1 MVKLL
6 FAHWRMAIRLCS
18 LRFTDSAV
26 NDVLRARKHAAE
38 RHQREVAPEH
48 VLLALAT
55 DPRGF
60 ARTALV
66 RLGLDLDLDLDL
78 SGQAKAIA
86 RLLDAAPTEPLS
98 DNPTLGQ
105 ATEHVLRQARE
116 QALASGQ
123 KYVGT
128 EHLLLGLLSVPSPGA
143 SYLHGHG
150 ITKKRY
156 VRFLHAWY
164 ADS

>member
-6 FAHWRMAIRLCS
+6 FPRWRMAIRLS
-18 LRFTDSAV
+18 LLGFTDSAV

-48 VLLALAT
+48 VLLALVT
-55 DPRGF
+55 DPRGI
-60 ARTALV
+60 ARMALG
-66 RLGLDLDLDLDL
+66 RLGLYL
-78 SGQAKAIA
+78 SGQAGAIA
-86 RLLDAAPTEPLS
+86 ALLDGEPTKPQS
-98 DNPTLGQ
+98 DNLILGPT
-105 ATEHVLRQARE
+105 TEYLLSQARE

-128 EHLLLGLLSVPSPGA
+128 EHLIQGLLSVPSPAA
-143 SYLHGHG
+143 SFLRGHG
-150 ITKKRY
+150 ITKERY
-156 VRFLHAWY
+156 AGLLHAWY

>member
-6 FAHWRMAIRLCS
+6 FSRWRMAIRLCS

-38 RHQREVAPEH
+38 RHQREVDPEH

-55 DPRGF
+55 DARGF

-66 RLGLDLDLDLDL
+66 RLGLDL
-78 SGQAKAIA
+78 SGQAEAIA
-86 RLLDAAPTEPLS
+86 ALLDAEPTKPQS

-123 KYVGT
+123 KYVGA
-128 EHLLLGLLSVPSPGA
+128 EHLILGLLSVPSPAA
-143 SYLHGHG
+143 SYLRGHG
-150 ITKKRY
+150 ITKERY
-156 VRFLHAWY
+156 AGLLRAWY

>member
-6 FAHWRMAIRLCS
+6 VLQWRMAIRLS
-18 LRFTDSAV
+18 LLGFTDRAV

-38 RHQREVAPEH
+38 RHQRETAPEH
-48 VLLALAT
+48 VLLALVT

-66 RLGLDLDLDLDL
+66 RLNLDL
-78 SGQAKAIA
+78 SGQAEAIA
-86 RLLDAAPTEPLS
+86 ALLDAAPTEPLS
-98 DNPTLGQ
+98 DNPALGP
-105 ATEHVLRQARE
+105 ATERLLSQARE

-128 EHLLLGLLSVPSPGA
+128 EHLILGLLSVPSPA
-143 SYLHGHG
+143 ANYLHGHG
-150 ITKKRY
+150 ITKERY
-156 VRFLHAWY
+156 AGLLTRISAGGK
-164 ADS
+164 